1 MYALFSG
8 VEKRCAVPFLLTRYR
23 GGIVLLRRSVVV
35 QVKCSKGRYRKILKI
50 IHPSVVTT
58 LIANLLKLHSSLYLP
73 PRGPKLFHPQCLNL
87 AKIFI
92 NPRFC
97 ADRTLDPSL
106 PLLDLFLL
114 LKFQNLVIGSIQ
126 NEESSS
132 SINLSLFSCTE
143 NYSTAMTRTIG
154 SFPPPHTLRHSNTAK
169 TNESHHSSSHN
180 PPALYPPTQP
190 PHAPSFFYSSDT
202 S

>member
-1 MYALFSG
+1 MVRNIVHGA
-8 VEKRCAVPFLLTRYR
+8 FLAQYR
-23 GGIVLLRRSVVV
+23 VLVLWWFGLV

-106 PLLDLFLL
+106 PLLDLFPSEVSKLFGHWEHSKRSIIIHQSVIVFMHWKL
-114 LKFQNLVIGSIQ
+114 QHRHDKNHWKFSAAAI
-126 NEESSS
+126 
-132 SINLSLFSCTE
+132 
-143 NYSTAMTRTIG
+143 
-154 SFPPPHTLRHSNTAK
+154 
-169 TNESHHSSSHN
+169 
-180 PPALYPPTQP
+180 
-190 PHAPSFFYSSDT
+190 APSCCPSGQIAMASVEF
-202 S
+202 